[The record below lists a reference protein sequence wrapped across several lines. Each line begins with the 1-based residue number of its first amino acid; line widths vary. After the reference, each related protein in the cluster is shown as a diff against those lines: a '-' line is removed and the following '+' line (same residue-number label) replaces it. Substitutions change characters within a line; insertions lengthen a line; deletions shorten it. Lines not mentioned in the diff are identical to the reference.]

1 MLHVSHQDPTTN
13 PLCDDNTNNNAQFF
27 SIPDYMYRHGIVH
40 ELRDSIESNIRTT
53 APELDIA
60 YTSQASMISLPSQLN
75 LQPMI
80 SLLNAEDAALYSHP
94 STSLLLT
101 ATEYNQ
107 LTEQLHRDSKLPGK
121 PKIIIQPTT
130 IRSANKEDV

>member
-1 MLHVSHQDPTTN
+1 M
-13 PLCDDNTNNNAQFF
+13 
-27 SIPDYMYRHGIVH
+27 
-40 ELRDSIESNIRTT
+40 ESNIRTT

-60 YTSQASMISLPSQLN
+60 YTSQASALPIVASMISLPSQLN
-75 LQPMI
+75 VQPMI

-107 LTEQLHRDSKLPGK
+107 LTEQLHRDSKLPPK
-121 PKIIIQPTT
+121 PKLLSNQQQYE
-130 IRSANKEDV
+130 RGCMKLG